1 MRSFR
6 AVLGFFVLSVVSFN
20 ASAQSDDP
28 EVALQGYS
36 PVSYFTVNRA
46 EQGSPDYKVVH
57 ENMTYYFTSA
67 DQVALFEKEPTRYL
81 PRFGQLC
88 PYSLAL
94 GKKLPIDPT
103 NFKVVGDT
111 LLLFHQSTENGNGLA
126 AFNKSEDPE
135 AILERAQSQLLLLK
149 F

>member
-6 AVLGFFVLSVVSFN
+6 ALVGAMFFSWVSLS
-20 ASAQSDDP
+20 ALAQS
-28 EVALQGYS
+28 EVAEIALEGYS
-36 PVSYFTVNRA
+36 PVSYFTENRA
-46 EQGSPDYKVVH
+46 ERGSPDFKVVH
-57 ENMTYYFTSA
+57 DNKVYFFTSA
-67 DQVALFEKEPTRYL
+67 EQVAMFEKEPTRYL

-88 PYSLAL
+88 PYSLSL

-111 LLLFHQSTENGNGLA
+111 LLLFHQSNDGGNGLV
-126 AFNKSEDPE
+126 AFEASEDPE
-135 AILERAQSQLLLLK
+135 AVLERAQSQLLLLK